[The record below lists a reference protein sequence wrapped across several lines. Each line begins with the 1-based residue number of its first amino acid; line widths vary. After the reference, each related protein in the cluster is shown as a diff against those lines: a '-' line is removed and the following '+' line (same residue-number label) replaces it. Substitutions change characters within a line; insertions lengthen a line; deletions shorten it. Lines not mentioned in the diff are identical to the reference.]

1 MAKEVKQPL
10 TMDPW
15 KIISYPL
22 LSEKAIAKIETE
34 NKLVFVVNLRSNK
47 KQIKWA
53 VEKAL
58 DVKVE
63 NIRTMI
69 TQKGKKKAFADEDT
83 IAEKK
88 FAKKRSAFR
97 RKEVVEGADL
107 YSDQGRMRKGRKGG
121 KAKAERKKS
130 DRPRRRKRHTK
141 RQKAQ

>member
-69 TQKGKKKAFADEDT
+69 TQKGKKKAWVKLDKKYPASE
-83 IAEKK
+83 IATR
-88 FAKKRSAFR
+88 F
-97 RKEVVEGADL
+97 GML
-107 YSDQGRMRKGRKGG
+107 
-121 KAKAERKKS
+121 
-130 DRPRRRKRHTK
+130 
-141 RQKAQ
+141 